1 MPNLGLAEDD
11 ADVLIA
17 YIARRSDEPAPGSTP
32 AASSAAIVSSAPASR
47 PAARPADVAALVES
61 YLRIQTALA
70 EDRFEGVL
78 DGALAIA
85 NLTAKIGSPAAAV
98 KVGVNPFAQAAD
110 LRAAREAF
118 GPLSDAVIAFV
129 RSEGGAM
136 PDGINAAY
144 CPMARK
150 SWLQRGKTIRNP
162 YYGKVM
168 AECGAMK
175 N

>member
-1 MPNLGLAEDD
+1 
-11 ADVLIA
+11 
-17 YIARRSDEPAPGSTP
+17 
-32 AASSAAIVSSAPASR
+32 
-47 PAARPADVAALVES
+47 
-61 YLRIQTALA
+61 
-70 EDRFEGVL
+70 VL

-129 RSEGGAM
+129 RGEGGAM

-150 SWLQRGKTIRNP
+150 SWLQRGNTIRNP

-168 AECGAMK
+168 PECGVMK